1 MGNLKFNE
9 FKLSPE
15 LLKGVEDAG
24 FTETF
29 PIQERAIGPLL
40 AGRNVVGQA
49 KTGSGKTAA
58 FGLPLLQMIDTRDRS
73 IQALVLAP
81 TRELAQQI
89 TADLQKLGRHTG
101 VRVLAVY
108 GGQSMNVQLD
118 ALRRGVQ
125 VVVGTPGR
133 IIDHLQRGTV
143 NLSRTRFVVLDEA
156 DRMLD
161 MGFIDDVNTI
171 LDAAPREKQLSLF
184 SATMPGPIIDLTD
197 RYMREPE
204 KILVDSEEPSVE
216 LLDQYYTVV
225 EREGKLEVLLSILN
239 GGNAATAI
247 VFCRTKHGAR
257 RLARDLE
264 KRYMNAVPLH
274 GDLTQAQRDHSM
286 SMFKSGRMDVLV
298 ATDVASRGIDVAKVD
313 CVINFDVPEDPLVY
327 FHRVGRTARAGRA
340 GRSYT
345 LVSKI
350 EFGDFAR
357 ILKLTKV
364 KIQPMKPED
373 ELYVM
378 SASSGRGGSR
388 RRWSHGSNKG
398 GSRWSHGSSNKGAG
412 HRYQPRRYRD

>member
-1 MGNLKFNE
+1 VGNLKFSELN
-9 FKLSPE
+9 LSPQ
-15 LLKGVEDAG
+15 LLKGVDDVG

-40 AGRNVVGQA
+40 EGRNVVGQA

-58 FGLPLLQMIDTRDRS
+58 FGLPLLQMLDPHERS
-73 IQALVLAP
+73 VQALVLAP

-89 TADLQKLGRHTG
+89 TADLQRYGKYTNA
-101 VRVLAVY
+101 RVLAVY

-133 IIDHLQRGTV
+133 IIDHLQRGTL
-143 NLSRTRFVVLDEA
+143 NLSRVRFVVLDEA

-171 LDAAPREKQLSLF
+171 LDATPKEKQLALF
-184 SATMPGPIIDLTD
+184 SATMPAPIIDLTD
-197 RYMREPE
+197 RYMRDPE

-225 EREGKLEVLLSILN
+225 EREAKLDTLLGILN

-257 RLARDLE
+257 KLARELE

-274 GDLTQAQRDHSM
+274 GDLSQAQRDHSL

-345 LVSKI
+345 LVSKD
-350 EFGDFAR
+350 EFGDWAR

-388 RRWSHGSNKG
+388 RRWSHSSNKG
-398 GSRWSHGSSNKGAG
+398 GQHWSHGTSHRGG
-412 HRYQPRRYRD
+412 GRRYQPRRYRD